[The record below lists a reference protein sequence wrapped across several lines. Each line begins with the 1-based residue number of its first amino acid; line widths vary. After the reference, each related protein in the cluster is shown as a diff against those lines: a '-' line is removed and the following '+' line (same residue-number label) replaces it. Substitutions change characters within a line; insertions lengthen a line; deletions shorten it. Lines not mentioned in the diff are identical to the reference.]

1 MHQFSL
7 RVYYE
12 DTDMA
17 GIVYYANYLKYI
29 ERARSDWVRSLGID
43 QNRLRTAQGLLFAVR
58 KITADYLQPAP
69 FDEPLQITT
78 EMTKLTSARLYLQQN
93 IYRDL
98 DLLFQAQVILVALNA
113 AGKPT
118 RLPAEFR
125 LNSFVK
131 ITDL

>member
-58 KITADYLQPAP
+58 KITADYLQPAH
-69 FDEPLQITT
+69 FHEPLQITT

>member
-29 ERARSDWVRSLGID
+29 ERARSDWVRSLGVD
-43 QNRLRTAQGLLFAVR
+43 QNRLRTAQGLVFVVR
-58 KITADYLQPAP
+58 KITADYLRPAH

-93 IYRDL
+93 VYRDL
-98 DLLFQAQVILVALNA
+98 DLLFQAQVILVALKA

-131 ITDL
+131 VTDL

>member
-43 QNRLRTAQGLLFAVR
+43 QNRLRTAQGLVFAVR
-58 KITADYLQPAP
+58 KITADYLQPAH

-93 IYRDL
+93 IYR
-98 DLLFQAQVILVALNA
+98 ARCCTVIGASGARVTIAS
-113 AGKPT
+113 PSPSTQT
-118 RLPAEFR
+118 RCSRHDGMNL
-125 LNSFVK
+125 
-131 ITDL
+131 

>member
-29 ERARSDWVRSLGID
+29 ERARSDWVRSLGVD
-43 QNRLRTAQGLLFAVR
+43 QNRLRTAQGLVFAVR
-58 KITADYLQPAP
+58 KITADYLQPAH
-69 FDEPLQITT
+69 FDELLQITT

-93 IYRDL
+93 VYRDL

-131 ITDL
+131 VTDL

>member
-43 QNRLRTAQGLLFAVR
+43 QNRLRTAQGLVFAVR
-58 KITADYLQPAP
+58 KITADYLQPAH

-78 EMTKLTSARLYLQQN
+78 AMTKLTSARLYLQQN
-93 IYRDL
+93 VYRDL

-131 ITDL
+131 VTDL

>member
-43 QNRLRTAQGLLFAVR
+43 QNRLRTTQGLVFAVR
-58 KITADYLQPAP
+58 KITADYLQPAH

-78 EMTKLTSARLYLQQN
+78 EMIKLTSARLYLQQN
-93 IYRDL
+93 VYRDL

-131 ITDL
+131 VTDL

>member
-1 MHQFSL
+1 
-7 RVYYE
+7 
-12 DTDMA
+12 
-17 GIVYYANYLKYI
+17 
-29 ERARSDWVRSLGID
+29 LGID
-43 QNRLRTAQGLLFAVR
+43 QNRLRTAQGLVFAVR
-58 KITADYLQPAP
+58 KITADYLQPAH

>member
-43 QNRLRTAQGLLFAVR
+43 QNRLRTAQGLVFAVR
-58 KITADYLQPAP
+58 KITADYLQPAH
-69 FDEPLQITT
+69 FDELLQITT
-78 EMTKLTSARLYLQQN
+78 EMTKPTSARLYLQQN
-93 IYRDL
+93 VYRDL

-131 ITDL
+131 VTDL

>member
-43 QNRLRTAQGLLFAVR
+43 QNRLRTAQGLVFAVR
-58 KITADYLQPAP
+58 KITADYLQSAH

-93 IYRDL
+93 VYRDL

-131 ITDL
+131 VTDL